1 MATWFFR
8 AVDRQNRRCAGYA
21 LCVHADRRTFVGVT
35 SMWNR
40 ATGRVWPG
48 CSATAT
54 EPRSQAE
61 RRKAA
66 TRGALRLEHEIVDIH
81 PLGLACGHPLG
92 PAGRE
97 VPTSSR
103 FFASTEITGSPSA
116 WNALTCALVY
126 RNWAS
131 RSAMLPAFD
140 GLGVALQAVPG
151 LLEHPTHRH
160 RTHPVPGLGQLTGQ
174 IHRRLRGPPQ
184 RRLRV
189 PPVSGSTNSSNA
201 ATRFGSLT
209 SAA

>member
-1 MATWFFR
+1 MIGGGHDADDSGLSRYPPAAAQFR
-8 AVDRQNRRCAGYA
+8 TAVSRAWRRGSSGAVDRQDRRCAGYA

-40 ATGRVWPG
+40 ATERVWPG

-66 TRGALRLEHEIVDIH
+66 TRGALLLVHEVVDIH

-97 VPTSSR
+97 VPDQ
-103 FFASTEITGSPSA
+103 FASLRIDRDNRVTARLERADLRVDVPELGIA
-116 WNALTCALVY
+116 VW
-126 RNWAS
+126 
-131 RSAMLPAFD
+131 MLPAFD

-151 LLEHPTHRH
+151 LLEHP
-160 RTHPVPGLGQLTGQ
+160 
-174 IHRRLRGPPQ
+174 
-184 RRLRV
+184 
-189 PPVSGSTNSSNA
+189 
-201 ATRFGSLT
+201 
-209 SAA
+209 